1 LSSRAKRWI
10 CFSLAVALLSTSCF
24 HGKIPAR
31 EYYRLHLPEPT
42 DSIAAVEHDGTTM
55 GAALPVGGIAIVPY
69 VAPGI
74 YGDGNIVFRVDESAY
89 GSYPNRE
96 WALPVPSMLG
106 MLTEDMFRSR
116 PLTRDPAVFDPPS
129 PHAYTY
135 VWRGIVREL
144 EEVDRG
150 NHVFAAVRLDA
161 RLVRARDDSVLW
173 SGSARL
179 ERPVPEGTM
188 PAIVAML
195 SQLSVE
201 VITQLQESARASIF
215 GSAASAVR
223 PTSRGPTSRP

>member
-1 LSSRAKRWI
+1 MNRRTLT
-10 CFSLAVALLSTSCF
+10 SLLLAAIAPLFVAGCF
-24 HGKIPAR
+24 HGKLPAR
-31 EYYRLHLPEPT
+31 EYYRLRLPDPT
-42 DSIAAVEHDGTTM
+42 DSIAAVEHDGTAT
-55 GAALPVGGIAIVPY
+55 ALPAGAIAVLPY

-96 WALPVPSMLG
+96 WALPVPTMLG
-106 MLTEDMFRSR
+106 MLTEDIFHAR
-116 PLTRDPAVFDPPS
+116 PMTRDPSVYDPPS
-129 PHAYTY
+129 PHAYAY

-161 RLVRARDDSVLW
+161 RLIRARDDSVLW

-179 ERPVPEGTM
+179 ERPVPDATM

-201 VITQLQESARASIF
+201 VITQLQESARVSLF
-215 GSAASAVR
+215 TPAASAVR
-223 PTSRGPTSRP
+223 PPPKGTPGRP